1 MSLSRGFEVL
11 PGRED
16 ERQRKHRLLKYWV
29 MESKLSGKAEDDRK
43 GAMEGESGTQT
54 LVCIR
59 IIWRIC

>member
-1 MSLSRGFEVL
+1 LSLSRGFEVL